1 MESFNLI
8 ICREAGFSAALNP
21 IYVSVG
27 NYEFKMMMGDA
38 RVITLPSC
46 TQDVNFKFCSAFGP
60 DTKKSISIDPMGR
73 KEVKLVVSLKM
84 KIKNTVLWWR
94 QFNHEVVEIE
104 TRVELIG
111 QNNCQS
117 QNKFDAT
124 NSNINGS
131 GVKYCP
137 NCGKQASVSDK
148 FCTSCGWQIY
158 KLIIGLESNK
168 NALSSITGTYLM

>member
-8 ICREAGFSAALNP
+8 ISREAGFTAALNP

-27 NYEFKMMMGDA
+27 DFEFKMRIGDT
-38 RVITLPSC
+38 RVVTLPSC
-46 TQDVNFKFCSAFGP
+46 TQDVNFKFCSALGP

-73 KEVKLVVSLKM
+73 KEVWLVVSLKL

-104 TRVELIG
+104 TRVESIG
-111 QNNCQS
+111 QNTCQS
-117 QNKFDAT
+117 QNKLDST
-124 NSNINGS
+124 NFNINNS

-148 FCTSCGWQIY
+148 FCVSCGS
-158 KLIIGLESNK
+158 KFTS
-168 NALSSITGTYLM
+168 